1 MPGKHTQPRQPAFMR
16 PCATCGTPFKV
27 WPSQDRRAPV
37 KFCSRACFHA
47 AESQGHEA
55 RVCEQC
61 GATFSRPLRPS
72 DQVNKRRFC
81 GRDCYHAARRH
92 DELSMADRFWLE
104 VDKTGDC
111 WLWIGGERRGYGDF
125 VVDWATNTRR
135 SSHRVAWELTHGPI
149 ADGLF
154 VLHNCPD
161 GDNPLCVRPD
171 HLFLGTQADNMRDM
185 VGKNRS
191 ARATIS
197 VATVREIRRRHEAD
211 GIGPSQLAAEYGMTR
226 SGIRHLLSRRTW
238 KHV

>member
-1 MPGKHTQPRQPAFMR
+1 MPGKYTPRLPSFLR
-16 PCATCGTPFKV
+16 DCAQCGAPFKV
-27 WPSQDRRAPV
+27 LPSHERKAPV

-47 AESQGHEA
+47 FESQGHEA

-72 DQVNKRRFC
+72 DQVNARRFC
-81 GRDCYHAARRH
+81 TLACYRRRLKGE
-92 DELSMADRFWLE
+92 DWRVRFWTKVE
-104 VDKTGDC
+104 KSEGC
-111 WLWIGGERRGYGDF
+111 WLWIGGTRRGYGDF
-125 VVDWATNTRR
+125 VIDWDANT
-135 SSHRVAWELTHGPI
+135 HRAAHRASWEIANGPI
-149 ADGLF
+149 PDGLL

-197 VATVREIRRRHEAD
+197 VATVREIRQRHEAE

-226 SGIRHLLSRRTW
+226 SGIRHLLSRRSW